1 MPFFNITNVL
11 KFDYWIEADN
21 AGEAIKEA
29 IESDEYET
37 EESWH
42 SVEIN
47 TEDEEDEGE
56 AEPEEGE
63 EGDEDEDL
71 DEAA

>member
-1 MPFFNITNVL
+1 MAFFNITNVL
-11 KFDYWIEADN
+11 KFEYWIEADN

-47 TEDEEDEGE
+47 TEDEEDEDEGE
-56 AEPEEGE
+56 LEEDEEGE
-63 EGDEDEDL
+63 DEEDL

>member
-1 MPFFNITNVL
+1 MAFFNITNVL
-11 KFDYWIEADN
+11 KFEYWIEADN

-47 TEDEEDEGE
+47 TEDEEDEDE
-56 AEPEEGE
+56 VELEEDEEGE
-63 EGDEDEDL
+63 DEEDL

>member
-11 KFDYWIEADN
+11 KFEYWIEADN

-47 TEDEEDEGE
+47 TEDEEDEDE
-56 AEPEEGE
+56 AESEE
-63 EGDEDEDL
+63 DEDGEDEEDL

>member
-11 KFDYWIEADN
+11 KFEYWIEADN

-47 TEDEEDEGE
+47 TEDEEDEVE
-56 AEPEEGE
+56 LEEDE
-63 EGDEDEDL
+63 EGDEAEDL

>member
-11 KFDYWIEADN
+11 KFEYWIEADN

-47 TEDEEDEGE
+47 TEDEEDEVE
-56 AEPEEGE
+56 LEEDE
-63 EGDEDEDL
+63 EGDEGEDL